1 MSFRIVLASNASGER
16 REARRKESRARP
28 SVRPSVRPS
37 HALTKLPA
45 VTIIISG
52 SAAAAAEFDRGSI
65 FGRAK
70 ETTTREGEI
79 L

>member
-1 MSFRIVLASNASGER
+1 MLS
-16 REARRKESRARP
+16 RP
-28 SVRPSVRPS
+28 SVRPP

-52 SAAAAAEFDRGSI
+52 TAAAAAEFDRGSI
-65 FGRAK
+65 FGWAK
-70 ETTTREGEI
+70 ETTREGGREI